1 MTKIERFMLYGLALI
16 VLLTFGMGAWN
27 NDKPAD
33 SDAWDDAA
41 GYVRANNDALE
52 VELGI
57 DLAEAHPYFQSTAP
71 TKKPDTSTAL
81 DVDDNGRMWIDS
93 DDNSIYVLTDYSGPT
108 WTSLSAAANITTSD
122 ATFTLQNTDEEDS
135 DAGRQSRFISK
146 GEQSGTEV
154 TTLGYIE
161 FSHDGTSDDEKG
173 QFVIKLNDGDDTNSP
188 SKQPIGY
195 LSTGK
200 IDVSNSLSVLDEDD
214 LTSDD
219 DEVLATQQS
228 IKAYVDNLIAS
239 DLTLSAYT
247 NEDSDS
253 TAMIKAHAYL
263 AATAGQV
270 TAYDTVGNNETFS
283 AYVGTTTDPAGA
295 GDLIG
300 TSTHGEAANIGFT
313 ITFLVAEGEY
323 FEITFDGSGE
333 PTIRWKSFGT
343 LSKPADQD

>member
-1 MTKIERFMLYGLALI
+1 MKPIERIILYGMALVILLAI
-16 VLLTFGMGAWN
+16 GMGAWD

-33 SDAWDDAA
+33 LDAWNDAA
-41 GYVRANNDALE
+41 GYIRANNDALE

-57 DLAEAHPYFQSTAP
+57 DLAEAHPYFQSAAP
-71 TKKPDTSTAL
+71 AYKPDGSTAL

-93 DDNSIYVLTDYSGPT
+93 DDNSMYVLTDYSGPT
-108 WTSLSAAANITTSD
+108 WTSLSAAADITESD

-135 DAGRQSRFISK
+135 DGGRQSRYISK
-146 GEQSGTEV
+146 GEQSGGEDI
-154 TTLGYIE
+154 TLGYVE
-161 FSHDGTSDDEKG
+161 FSHDGTSDDQKG
-173 QFVIKLNDGDDTNSP
+173 QFAIKLNDGNDDDAP

-200 IDVSNSLSVLDEDD
+200 IDVSSSLSVLDEDNM
-214 LTSDD
+214 TSDD

-228 IKAYVDNLIAS
+228 IKAYIDNLIAS

-247 NEDSDS
+247 SEDSDS
-253 TAMIKAHAYL
+253 TTMIKAHAYL

-270 TAYDTVGNNETFS
+270 TAFDTVGNGETLS

-295 GDLIG
+295 GDQIG
-300 TSTHGEAANIGFT
+300 KSTHGEAANIAFT

-333 PTIRWKSFGT
+333 PTIFWKSFGT